1 MPLADGRSA
10 AEPESTVTG
19 SSRDGF
25 HVAIIMDGNGRWA
38 TARGLPRQMG
48 HYHGAEAARRVIEA
62 APGLGISHLTLFGF
76 STENWRRPAAE
87 ISCLMG
93 LLRQYLRRDVDKLN
107 ENNVRLHVIGD
118 RAGLPA
124 DIGALVDAAEARTA
138 ANTGLILTIALNY
151 GGRAEIVAGIRALA
165 TEIAEGRLAPSAI
178 DEAALAARL
187 QSAFLPDPDLLIR
200 TSGEQRISN
209 FLLWQSAYA
218 EMVFTPQLWPDFDG
232 EDLRAAVATYRQRQR
247 RFGAV

>member
-1 MPLADGRSA
+1 MAGGAST
-10 AEPESTVTG
+10 AEMAEVASG
-19 SSRDGF
+19 SSRDRF

-38 TARGLPRQMG
+38 LSRGMPRQMG
-48 HYHGAEAARRVIEA
+48 HYQGAEAARRVIEA

-93 LLRQYLRRDVDKLN
+93 LLRQYLRRDVGKLN
-107 ENNVRLHVIGD
+107 DNNVRLHVIGD

-124 DIGALVDAAEARTA
+124 DIGALVDAAEALTA
-138 ANTGLILTIALNY
+138 GNTGLTLTIALNY

-165 TEIAEGRLAPSAI
+165 QEIAEGRLAPSAI
-178 DEAALAARL
+178 DEETLARRL
-187 QSAFLPDPDLLIR
+187 QSAFLPDPDLVIR

-218 EMVFTPQLWPDFDG
+218 EMVFVEQLWPDFGG
-232 EDLRAAVATYRQRQR
+232 EELRAAVATYHQRHR